1 MIRLEEV
8 SYTYEGQTR
17 PALDGVSLEIGA
29 GEHVALFGPNGC
41 GKTTL
46 IRQCNALLVPDRGV
60 VTIDGLPTADAS
72 HWKEIRRRVGMI
84 FQHPDNQIVGM
95 TVEED
100 VAFGPGNLGWPS
112 ETIRREVDGIL
123 GRFGLLPLA
132 GRAPHTLSGGEKRLL
147 SLAGVLVMS
156 PRYIA
161 FDEPTAYLDPA
172 GRRRVREVMQRL
184 RQEGIAVIHVTHD
197 AEEMAAADRL
207 IVMEEGRV
215 VLDGTPRTLFPQM
228 AARGIPDFSPPPV
241 MELMNRLRARGW
253 NLPTDVVDVAAAC
266 DALHRCLGEVS
277 QTGRTGE

>member
-8 SYTYEGQTR
+8 SYTYAGQPR
-17 PALDGVSLEIGA
+17 PALDSVSLEIGE

-60 VTIDGLPTADAS
+60 VTIDGLATADAN

-112 ETIRREVDGIL
+112 KTIRREVDGIL
-123 GRFGLLPLA
+123 GRFGLLSLA

-207 IVMEEGRV
+207 IVMDEGRI
-215 VLDGTPRTLFPQM
+215 VLDGAPRTLFPQM
-228 AARGIPDFSPPPV
+228 ARRGIPDFSPPPV
-241 MELMNRLRARGW
+241 MELMNRLRERGW
-253 NLPTDVVDVAAAC
+253 NLPADVGDVAAAC
-266 DALHRCLGEVS
+266 EALHRCLGEAA
-277 QTGRTGE
+277 QTGRAVD